1 MSKKLAILTLL
12 SISAA
17 FNCATALADVPSQ
30 ATQFFTQLYAKTCLS
45 SAADMDALRERFAQ
59 GQVPELSAAKAAFF
73 LQRKVGK
80 VWVIPNTIG
89 NFLVS
94 IDRDDTC
101 TVYAQSV
108 KINQIERAFSNLLE
122 EVPTGFESVK
132 EQDETRQTRLGP
144 MHFISYTRTNLED
157 SGRQTFSLSTST
169 ADAVQVQAKAVVEAL
184 VY

>member
-1 MSKKLAILTLL
+1 MSNKLATLAL
-12 SISAA
+12 LATTAA
-17 FNCATALADVPSQ
+17 FSSVSALADVPTGT
-30 ATQFFTQLYAKTCLS
+30 TQFFTQLYAKTCLS
-45 SAADMDALRERFAQ
+45 SAANMDSLRERFAQ
-59 GQVPELSAAKAAFF
+59 GQVPELSASKAAIF
-73 LQRKVGK
+73 LQRKVGT

-101 TVYAQSV
+101 TVYAQRV
-108 KINQIERAFSNLLE
+108 KINEIERAFSNLLE
-122 EVPTGFESVK
+122 EIPTGFESVK
-132 EQDETRQTRLGP
+132 EQDETRQTNLGP

-169 ADAVQVQAKAVVEAL
+169 ADAVDVQAKAVVEAL